1 MDIKELTSWLGIEA
15 TSLDEFKKS
24 FEQKY
29 KTSEQFFKSDELK
42 DRDGK
47 LFGTQ
52 RTALN
57 RIGKAY
63 GIEITK
69 DEIDG
74 KPAEDITEMFLKK
87 TVDLYEGKLTDLKK
101 VADSG
106 TDEKVK
112 EIQSRYEK
120 LEGKYKDTETQWK
133 NTVSEFDEF
142 KKVADQKVKGIK
154 LDYVKSNVW
163 GQVKFDPSVD
173 PLKKKGFESII
184 NETYIIDLDENDNPY
199 IKTKDGKQIPSPDKH
214 GTFKTIEEVL
224 NMEADKAG
232 LLSKNPNAGRP
243 AFQVQMGGGQPQ
255 RPAPEPVPGR
265 KIAARAKV

>member
-15 TSLDEFKKS
+15 TSLEEFKKA
-24 FEQKY
+24 FEPKY
-29 KTSEQFFKSDELK
+29 KTVEQFFKSDELK

-69 DEIDG
+69 DEIEG
-74 KPAEDITEMFLKK
+74 KSAEDIAEMFLKK
-87 TVDLYEGKLTDLKK
+87 TVDSYENKIGELKK
-101 VADSG
+101 VVDSG
-106 TDEKVK
+106 ADEKVK
-112 EIQSRYEK
+112 ELQTRYEK
-120 LEGKYKDTETQWK
+120 LEGKYKDAESQWK
-133 NTVSEFDEF
+133 ATAGQLDETVKTYEG
-142 KKVADQKVKGIK
+142 KLKGVK

-163 GQVKFDPSVD
+163 NGVKFDPSVD
-173 PLKKKGFESII
+173 QLKKKGFESII
-184 NETYIIDLDENDNPY
+184 NETYIIDLDENDKPY
-199 IKTKDGKQIPSPDKH
+199 IKTKDGKQIPSPQRHDQ
-214 GTFKTIEEVL
+214 FLSIDEVL

-243 AFQVQMGGGQPQ
+243 AFQVQLGGQQ
-255 RPAPEPVPGR
+255 QVQTQEPIPGR
-265 KIAARAKV
+265 KIAGRAKV